1 MKRVLIFILIV
12 FLPLFLLLKSVEINT
27 FDRDFYLDSY
37 EKYGVLKVTG
47 KTLKELENI
56 TEDLLSY
63 LKGKADEN
71 LLDENFNRREVL
83 HMMDVK
89 VLFDYGYMLKNI
101 SLILILL
108 SIGLLCYFK
117 DYVSIGK
124 TLFYGPFIWWGA
136 ILILFLLSLSDFNRY
151 FTYFHLIFFDNDL
164 WLLNPETDLLIQML
178 PLEFFISIFKKIV
191 LLFLLLM
198 AIIQIIG
205 YVVMRKGKD
214 WSEELK

>member
-1 MKRVLIFILIV
+1 MKKILIFILII
-12 FLPLFLLLKSVEINT
+12 FLPLYLLLKSVEINT
-27 FDRDFYLDSY
+27 FDKEFYIDSY

-47 KTLKELENI
+47 KTIQELEDI
-56 TEDLLSY
+56 TDDLLSY
-63 LKGKADEN
+63 LKGKADEKI
-71 LLDENFNRREVL
+71 LEKNFNSREIL
-83 HMMDVK
+83 HMIDVK

-117 DYVSIGK
+117 DYVSLGK

-198 AIIQIIG
+198 AILQIIG

-214 WSEELK
+214 WSEKFN

>member
-27 FDRDFYLDSY
+27 FDKEFYIDSY

-47 KTLKELENI
+47 KTIQELEDI
-56 TEDLLSY
+56 TDDLLSY
-63 LKGKADEN
+63 LKGKADEKI
-71 LLDENFNRREVL
+71 LEKNFNSREIL
-83 HMMDVK
+83 HMIDVK

-117 DYVSIGK
+117 DYVSLGK